1 MDLIPQEARD
11 AIRSWREAGEQAKVF
26 FAGLNELLERVSR
39 KWDDIEQAL
48 RILGKTQ

>member
-1 MDLIPQEARD
+1 MDLIPREAKE
-11 AIRSWREAGEQAKVF
+11 ALESWRLAGEQAKVF